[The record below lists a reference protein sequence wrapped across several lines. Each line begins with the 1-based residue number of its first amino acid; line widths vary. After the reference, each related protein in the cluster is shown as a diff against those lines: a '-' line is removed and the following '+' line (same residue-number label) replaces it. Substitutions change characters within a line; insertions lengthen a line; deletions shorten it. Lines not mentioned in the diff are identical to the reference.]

1 MAVVHYSLEK
11 RSAALLLMVAMIAL
25 ALLPLMP
32 GSAQQS
38 GGVGLEDSD
47 RAGCHCHNIAPDPGV
62 TLNLMGLPDRYEPG
76 QVYDLLISVAGG
88 PPITEGMVAE
98 GGFMV
103 SCTNGTFA
111 VPEGSDQVQVFNG
124 DRTASHTLAGDK
136 YRQWRLLWRAPKEG
150 TGDAVLYLS
159 VNSVNGD
166 GVETGDID
174 QYNSVVAV
182 SLGEPQAGV
191 VDEGASEWGVPLAAY
206 WVGTL
211 AFVATLVLTW
221 AAYYVIRG
229 TSRHN
234 VVHIGSRKR
243 YVVEERSPP
252 SSYGAA
258 FLIALLT
265 VVELASAFL
274 LVEGVV
280 GGRSDIALAVNLA
293 VVLGLFVMIVAI
305 YRSAFIPRLASIEP
319 EEPGPGAEG

>member
-1 MAVVHYSLEK
+1 MDK
-11 RSAALLLMVAMIAL
+11 RSAALLLVVAMTAL
-25 ALLPLMP
+25 ALIVPIP
-32 GSAQQS
+32 GYAQQS

-47 RAGCHCHNIAPDPGV
+47 KVGCDCHNVAPDPGV
-62 TLNLMGLPDRYEPG
+62 TLNLMGLPHAYEPD
-76 QVYDLLISVAGG
+76 QVYDLIITVAGG
-88 PPITEGMVAE
+88 PPLSETMVAA

-103 SCTNGTFA
+103 SCTNGSFA

-124 DRTASHTLAGDK
+124 DKTASHTLAGNK
-136 YRQWRLLWRAPKEG
+136 VRQWHLLWRAPKEG
-150 TGDAVLYLS
+150 AGDAVFYMS

-174 QYNSVVAV
+174 QYNSIVVV
-182 SLGEPQAGV
+182 SLGEPQAGAV
-191 VDEGASEWGVPLAAY
+191 EEGASEWGVPIAAY
-206 WVGTL
+206 WLGTI
-211 AFVATLVLTW
+211 AFLATLVLTW

-229 TSRHN
+229 TSRHH
-234 VVHIGSRKR
+234 VVHIGSRRR

-258 FLIALLT
+258 MLVAMLT

-280 GGRSDIALAVNLA
+280 RGRSDVALAINLA
-293 VVLGLFVMIVAI
+293 VVLGLFVMIIAI

-319 EEPGPGAEG
+319 EDAGPGVEG